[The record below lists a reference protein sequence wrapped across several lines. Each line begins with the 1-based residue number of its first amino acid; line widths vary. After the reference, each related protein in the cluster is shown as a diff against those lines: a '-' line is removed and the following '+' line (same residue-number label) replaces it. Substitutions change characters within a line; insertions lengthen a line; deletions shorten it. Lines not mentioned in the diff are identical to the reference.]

1 MVGRRRVLDGLADK
15 RDRGK
20 CLVCEWRHRMRGE
33 KYGFGDP
40 FPLCEVCFTWLLWR
54 RDELRAK
61 SEREKGRGV
70 LQTKREFWEAR
81 QRLVQAR
88 ARRAELRRMR
98 EAGDGR
104 DGSG

>member
-1 MVGRRRVLDGLADK
+1 MVGRRRLVDGLAAK
-15 RDRGK
+15 RERGK

-54 RDELRAK
+54 RDELGA
-61 SEREKGRGV
+61 GRGGGKRRGS

-81 QRLVQAR
+81 QRLVR
-88 ARRAELRRMR
+88 ERMRRAELRRGNGG
-98 EAGDGR
+98 GDG
-104 DGSG
+104 